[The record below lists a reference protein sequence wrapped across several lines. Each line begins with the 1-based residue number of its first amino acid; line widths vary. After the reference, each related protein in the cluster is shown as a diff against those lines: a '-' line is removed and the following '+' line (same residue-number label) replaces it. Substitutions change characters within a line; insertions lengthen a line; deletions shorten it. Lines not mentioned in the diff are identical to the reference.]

1 MGYINRKACYCNQW
15 ARTADGRWIPLTRGR
30 FTCDTTGHLRHRLD
44 YTGGVE
50 GEGFFLS
57 MGGFFDDFMTS
68 GTWFEREGNVS
79 EAPDIDFST
88 LE

>member
-1 MGYINRKACYCNQW
+1 
-15 ARTADGRWIPLTRGR
+15 
-30 FTCDTTGHLRHRLD
+30 
-44 YTGGVE
+44 
-50 GEGFFLS
+50 

-68 GTWFEREGNVS
+68 GTWFERSGNVS